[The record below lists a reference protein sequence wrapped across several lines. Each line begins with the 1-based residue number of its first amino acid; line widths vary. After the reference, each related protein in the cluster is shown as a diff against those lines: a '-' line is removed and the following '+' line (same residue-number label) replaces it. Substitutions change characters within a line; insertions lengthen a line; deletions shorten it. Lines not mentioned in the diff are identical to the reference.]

1 MYYDRPGEGTK
12 FFNAIDNRPDG
23 RVDMGGMCILV
34 GAHSFEP
41 AVNSKSGEVTFSKT
55 AKTRNEYMLG

>member
-34 GAHSFEP
+34 GVHSFEP
-41 AVNSKSGEVTFSKT
+41 AVNSKSGAVTS
-55 AKTRNEYMLG
+55 NILGS